1 MKQTEYRSLGLD
13 IKLNTPETVDEF
25 DGLAKRAN
33 ACLDEATNNVVYRG
47 MLAEYRETFC
57 ERVEQET
64 KIERKWKA
72 VMKDGKPVVKDGNE
86 STIWDETEADFFKR
100 VCAEKKVEP
109 AVYQPIADE
118 VAKSLVFDP
127 TERERKERGPVKLAK
142 YYIEKAAEIFS
153 REKGGNKPGAYDVE
167 NTIKALHKDLKDTVS
182 LPVLA
187 DGDSEEVKAK
197 NINALGHYIKAHI
210 SWKEK
215 NSVAKY

>member
-13 IKLNTPETVDEF
+13 IKLNTPVSVDEF
-25 DGLAKRAN
+25 DTLAKRVN

-57 ERVEQET
+57 ERVELES
-64 KIERKWKA
+64 KIERKWKT

-86 STIWDETEADFFKR
+86 STVWDETEADYFKR
-100 VCAEKKVEP
+100 VCAEQKCEP
-109 AVYQPIADE
+109 SKFQSLADE
-118 VAKSLVFDP
+118 VAAYLVFDP

-142 YYIEKAAEIFS
+142 MYVEKATEVITQG
-153 REKGGNKPGAYDVE
+153 RHEKV
-167 NTIKALHKDLKDTVS
+167 IQHIQKDLKDTVP

-187 DGDSEEVKAK
+187 DGDSEEVKTK